1 MNINSTNRSFINL
14 IIPFI
19 LSFQPLPFVIG
30 TSIISFSYIQFASLK
45 VNANENL
52 KDSDLAFYII
62 YREKAKAYMKKGDW
76 DQAIYWMTKALDKN
90 PKSGYTYFGRAIAK
104 MGKKD
109 KRGACKDIK
118 KECFLNDMRN
128 LTFLKKKTSNKYN
141 KKSYAYKSKR
151 ES

>member
-1 MNINSTNRSFINL
+1 MNINSKNRSYINL
-14 IIPFI
+14 ILPFI

-118 KECFLNDMRN
+118 KAIKLGELRGT
-128 LTFLKKKTSNKYN
+128 LELS
-141 KKSYAYKSKR
+141 R
-151 ES
+151 EMGCR